1 MEKKTIVNGEP
12 RYYYNYAEIDPTTHM
27 CIAVLT
33 TTADSTGVYNYVPI
47 PVYDEEYILKYYLCE
62 NHPEFTNQC
71 LDGKWYEDP
80 EGTIPWESPLL
91 PKE

>member
-1 MEKKTIVNGEP
+1 MKKNTNTNP
-12 RYYYNYAEIDPTTHM
+12 RYYYNFAEIVPATHM
-27 CIAVLT
+27 CIGVRT
-33 TTADSTGVYNYVPI
+33 TTSDDSGYDNLVPI
-47 PVYDEEYILKYYLCE
+47 PVFDEEYILKYYLCE
-62 NHPEFTNQC
+62 NHPEFTYDC